1 MSSHLRRDAGR
12 MQRMWRKRA
21 RRLLLLVVLPT
32 MLAFTLTAA
41 LIVVDGLTDEIQEA
55 DVAIVPGNTVEKDG
69 RPSARLSARLDQ
81 TVALY
86 RQGLFP
92 SVIVSG
98 GVGIEGFDEA
108 EVMKR
113 YLVEKGIPESSI
125 RVDSGGATTHL
136 TARNASRMMKENG
149 WQSAMVVT
157 QYFHVPR
164 MRLAL
169 KRSGVTPVFSSHAQY
184 FELRD
189 VYSITREVIGYGA
202 YLLRADY

>member
-1 MSSHLRRDAGR
+1 
-12 MQRMWRKRA
+12 MWRKRTK
-21 RRLLLLVVLPT
+21 RLLLLTALPI
-32 MLAFTLTAA
+32 MLAFTLAA
-41 LIVVDGLTDEIQEA
+41 TLIVADGLTDDIHAA

-69 RPSARLSARLDQ
+69 RPSARLGARLDQ

-92 SVIVSG
+92 NVIVSG
-98 GVGIEGFDEA
+98 GVGVEGFDEA

-113 YLVEKGIPESSI
+113 YLVEKGVPEGSI

-136 TARNASRMMKENG
+136 TARNAARMMRENG
-149 WQSAMVVT
+149 WQSALVVS

-164 MRLAL
+164 MRLAMR
-169 KRSGVTPVFSSHAQY
+169 RSGVTPVFSAHARY
-184 FELRD
+184 FERRD
-189 VYSITREVIGYGA
+189 IYSIAREVVGYGA

>member
-1 MSSHLRRDAGR
+1 
-12 MQRMWRKRA
+12 MQHIRRKRTK
-21 RRLLLLVVLPT
+21 RLLLFTALPVL
-32 MLAFTLTAA
+32 LAFTLAA
-41 LIVVDGLTDEIQEA
+41 TLIVADGLTDDIQPA

-69 RPSARLSARLDQ
+69 RPSARLRARLDQ

-92 SVIVSG
+92 DVIVSG
-98 GVGIEGFDEA
+98 GVGSEGFDEA

-113 YLVEKGIPESSI
+113 YLVENGVPEGRI
-125 RVDSGGATTHL
+125 HVDGGGATTHL
-136 TARNASRMMKENG
+136 TARNASRMMRENG
-149 WQSAMVVT
+149 WRSALVVT

-164 MRLAL
+164 TRLAV
-169 KRSGVTPVFSSHAQY
+169 KRSGVAPVFSAHARY

-189 VYSITREVIGYGA
+189 GYSIAREVIGYGA

>member
-1 MSSHLRRDAGR
+1 MSFALSAI
-12 MQRMWRKRA
+12 
-21 RRLLLLVVLPT
+21 
-32 MLAFTLTAA
+32 
-41 LIVVDGLTDEIQEA
+41 LIVADGLRDDIHAA

-69 RPSARLSARLDQ
+69 RPSARLRARLDQ

-92 SVIVSG
+92 DVIVSG
-98 GVGIEGFDEA
+98 GVGREGFDEA

-113 YLVEKGIPESSI
+113 YLVENGVPGGSI
-125 RVDSGGATTHL
+125 HVDSGGATTHL
-136 TARNASRMMKENG
+136 TARNASRMMRENG
-149 WQSAMVVT
+149 WQSALVVS

-169 KRSGVTPVFSSHAQY
+169 KRSGVAPVFSAHARY

-189 VYSITREVIGYGA
+189 IYSIAREVVGYGA

>member
-1 MSSHLRRDAGR
+1 MLPC
-12 MQRMWRKRA
+12 MQHMWRKRTK
-21 RRLLLLVVLPT
+21 RVLLLVALPI
-32 MLAFTLTAA
+32 MLAFTLAA
-41 LIVVDGLTDEIQEA
+41 TLIVADGLTDEIHAA

-81 TVALY
+81 AAALY
-86 RQGLFP
+86 RRGLFP
-92 SVIVSG
+92 DVIVSG
-98 GVGIEGFDEA
+98 GVGREGFDEA

-113 YLVEKGIPESSI
+113 YLVESGVPEG
-125 RVDSGGATTHL
+125 RVHVDSGGATTRL
-136 TARNASRMMKENG
+136 TARNASRMMRENG
-149 WQSAMVVT
+149 WRSAMVVT

-169 KRSGVTPVFSSHAQY
+169 KRSGVTPVFSAHARY

-189 VYSITREVIGYGA
+189 VYSTAREVVGYGA

>member
-1 MSSHLRRDAGR
+1 
-12 MQRMWRKRA
+12 MWRKRTK
-21 RRLLLLVVLPT
+21 RILLITALSVT
-32 MLAFTLTAA
+32 LAFILSAT
-41 LIVVDGLTDEIQEA
+41 LIVADGLSDDIHAA

-69 RPSARLSARLDQ
+69 RPSERLRARLDQ
-81 TVALY
+81 TIALY

-92 SVIVSG
+92 DVIVSG
-98 GVGIEGFDEA
+98 GVGSEGFDEA

-113 YLVEKGIPESSI
+113 YLVENGVPEDHI
-125 RVDSGGATTHL
+125 HVDGGGATTFL
-136 TARNASRMMKENG
+136 TAKNAVRIMRENG

-169 KRSGVTPVFSSHAQY
+169 KLSGITPVFSSHARY

-189 VYSITREVIGYGA
+189 IYSIAREVVGYGA

>member
-1 MSSHLRRDAGR
+1 MLLC
-12 MQRMWRKRA
+12 MQYMWRKRTK
-21 RRLLLLVVLPT
+21 RILLFTALPIL
-32 MLAFTLTAA
+32 LAFTLAA
-41 LIVVDGLTDEIQEA
+41 ILIVADGLTDDIHAA

-69 RPSARLSARLDQ
+69 RPSARLRARLDQ

-92 SVIVSG
+92 NVIVSG
-98 GVGIEGFDEA
+98 GVGSEGFDEA

-113 YLVEKGIPESSI
+113 YLIENGVPEGSI
-125 RVDSGGATTHL
+125 HVDSGGATTYL
-136 TARNASRMMKENG
+136 TARNAARMMRENG
-149 WQSAMVVT
+149 WQSAMVVS

-169 KRSGVTPVFSSHAQY
+169 KRSGITPVFSAHAQY

-189 VYSITREVIGYGA
+189 IYSITREVIGYGA

>member
-1 MSSHLRRDAGR
+1 MLLF
-12 MQRMWRKRA
+12 MQHMWRKRTK
-21 RRLLLLVVLPT
+21 RVLLLLALPI
-32 MLAFTLTAA
+32 MLAFTLAAA
-41 LIVVDGLTDEIQEA
+41 LIVADGLTDDIHAA

-92 SVIVSG
+92 DVIVSG
-98 GVGIEGFDEA
+98 GVGSEGFDEA

-113 YLVEKGIPESSI
+113 YLVENGVPEGSI
-125 RVDSGGATTHL
+125 HVDSGGATTHL
-136 TARNASRMMKENG
+136 TARNASRMMRENG
-149 WQSAMVVT
+149 WQSAMVVS

-169 KRSGVTPVFSSHAQY
+169 QRSGITPVFSAHARY

-189 VYSITREVIGYGA
+189 VYSITREVVGYGA

>member
-1 MSSHLRRDAGR
+1 
-12 MQRMWRKRA
+12 MWRKRIK
-21 RRLLLLVVLPT
+21 RVLLLTALSV
-32 MLAFTLTAA
+32 MLSFILSAI
-41 LIVVDGLTDEIQEA
+41 LIVVDGLRDDIHAA

-92 SVIVSG
+92 DVIVSG
-98 GVGIEGFDEA
+98 GVGSEGFDEA

-113 YLVEKGIPESSI
+113 YLVENGVPEGSI
-125 RVDSGGATTHL
+125 HVDSGGATTHL
-136 TARNASRMMKENG
+136 TARNASRMMRENG
-149 WQSAMVVT
+149 WQSALVVS

-169 KRSGVTPVFSSHAQY
+169 KRSGVTPVFSAHAQY
-184 FELRD
+184 FERRD
-189 VYSITREVIGYGA
+189 VYSIAREVVGYGA
-202 YLLRADY
+202 YLLRADF

>member
-1 MSSHLRRDAGR
+1 
-12 MQRMWRKRA
+12 MQRKWRKKNKRV
-21 RRLLLLVVLPT
+21 LLFMALP
-32 MLAFTLTAA
+32 MLAFILAA
-41 LIVVDGLTDEIQEA
+41 TLIVADGLTDDIHSA

-81 TVALY
+81 TVVLY
-86 RQGLFP
+86 RQGLFHD
-92 SVIVSG
+92 VIVSG
-98 GVGIEGFDEA
+98 GIGREGFDEA

-113 YLVEKGIPESSI
+113 YLVEKGVPEGRI
-125 RVDSGGATTHL
+125 HVDSGGNTTHL
-136 TARNASRMMKENG
+136 TARNASQIMRENG

-164 MRLAL
+164 TRLAL
-169 KRSGVTPVFSSHAQY
+169 QRSGITQVFSAHARY

-189 VYSITREVIGYGA
+189 VYSIAREVVGYGA

>member
-1 MSSHLRRDAGR
+1 
-12 MQRMWRKRA
+12 MWRKRA
-21 RRLLLLVVLPT
+21 KRILLFTALPIILV
-32 MLAFTLTAA
+32 FTLAA
-41 LIVVDGLTDEIQEA
+41 TLIVADGLTDEIHAA

-69 RPSARLSARLDQ
+69 RPSERLRARLDQ
-81 TVALY
+81 TVVLY

-92 SVIVSG
+92 DVIVSG
-98 GVGIEGFDEA
+98 GVGSEGFDEA

-113 YLVEKGIPESSI
+113 YLVENGVPEGRI
-125 RVDSGGATTHL
+125 HVDGGGATTFL
-136 TARNASRMMKENG
+136 TAKNAARIMRENG

-157 QYFHVPR
+157 QYFHIPR

-169 KRSGVTPVFSSHAQY
+169 KRSGITPVFSAHARY

-189 VYSITREVIGYGA
+189 VYSITREVFGYGA

>member
-1 MSSHLRRDAGR
+1 
-12 MQRMWRKRA
+12 MWRKRTK
-21 RRLLLLVVLPT
+21 RVLLLVASSVVVSFILSAT
-32 MLAFTLTAA
+32 
-41 LIVVDGLTDEIQEA
+41 LIVADGLTDDIHAA

-69 RPSARLSARLDQ
+69 RPSARLRARLDQ

-86 RQGLFP
+86 RRGLFHD
-92 SVIVSG
+92 VIVSG
-98 GVGIEGFDEA
+98 GVGGEGFDEA

-113 YLVEKGIPESSI
+113 YLVENGVSEGSI
-125 RVDSGGATTHL
+125 HVDSGGATTHL
-136 TARNASRMMKENG
+136 TARNASRVMRENG
-149 WQSAMVVT
+149 WRSAMVVS

-169 KRSGVTPVFSSHAQY
+169 KRSGVTPVFSAHARY

-189 VYSITREVIGYGA
+189 VYSIAREVVGYGA